1 MLTNSQKEHLTY
13 TAIGQVVTIIAL
25 SVWWYSYILPWLA
38 TITKAEAAAN
48 SSIEKFQKT
57 ESYWLA
63 FDPITEIIK
72 PRTEYAELLKI
83 MYSDPDGTRTAIAK
97 GDKAIKYMEWLK
109 IAISESSKD
118 KEILSQQKQILNSI
132 IPTLS
137 PISGN
142 IEEDNIDLKWYIKF
156 VEWKILKQF
165 NFESNIALWLDSIVW
180 WKNTDGVPE
189 NIGSIELQIT
199 FKWTNNDII
208 KFVDYINN
216 SWNPKLLTDAG
227 TDQKNKLSLDKIP
240 AVMSNPLIVI
250 TSFSLENAI
259 TAINGDE
266 ENSWR
271 ATIKLYVRW
280 ISKDDV
286 SYLRENIKVREE
298 DLSKKLTDS
307 ISECKNKWALCGDTG
322 RRLDKFSRKLQEY
335 KIWTSTIETMPSGGT
350 NGISALAQKA
360 KVLKSLENEL
370 IEITTEK

>member
-25 SVWWYSYILPWLA
+25 SVWWYSYILPWIDK
-38 TITKAEAAAN
+38 ITAAEKTAN
-48 SSIEKFQKT
+48 ASIEKFQKT
-57 ESYWLA
+57 ESDWLG
-63 FDPITEIIK
+63 FDQITEIIK
-72 PRTEYAELLKI
+72 PRTEYAELSKI
-83 MYSDPDGTRTAIAK
+83 MYSDPDGTRAAIAK
-97 GDKAIKYMEWLK
+97 GDQTVKYMEWLK
-109 IAISESSKD
+109 KAIAESSKD

-137 PISGN
+137 PISWN
-142 IEEDNIDLKWYIKF
+142 IEEENIDLKGYIKF

-165 NFESNIALWLDSIVW
+165 NFESNIALGLDSIVW

-216 SWNPKLLTDAG
+216 SWNPELLTDSG
-227 TDQKNKLSLDKIP
+227 TNQKNKLSLDKIP

-259 TAINGDE
+259 TGINGDD
-266 ENSWR
+266 ENAGR

-280 ISKDDV
+280 ISKDDIN
-286 SYLRENIKVREE
+286 YLRENIKVREE

-307 ISECKNKWALCGDTG
+307 MSECKNKWALCGDTWK
-322 RRLDKFSRKLQEY
+322 RLDKFSRKFQEY
-335 KIWTSTIETMPSGGT
+335 KLWTNSMESIPSAGS
-350 NGISALAQKA
+350 NGITALAQKA

-370 IEITTEK
+370 VEITSEK

>member
-25 SVWWYSYILPWLA
+25 SVWWYSYILPWIDK
-38 TITKAEAAAN
+38 ITAAEKTAN
-48 SSIEKFQKT
+48 ASIEKFQKT
-57 ESYWLA
+57 ESDWLG
-63 FDPITEIIK
+63 FDQITEIIK
-72 PRTEYAELLKI
+72 PRTEYAELSKI
-83 MYSDPDGTRTAIAK
+83 MYSDPDGTRAAIAK
-97 GDKAIKYMEWLK
+97 GDQTVKYMEWLK
-109 IAISESSKD
+109 KAIAESSKD

-137 PISGN
+137 PISWN
-142 IEEDNIDLKWYIKF
+142 IEEENIDLKGYIKF

-165 NFESNIALWLDSIVW
+165 NFESNIALGLDSIVW
-180 WKNTDGVPE
+180 WRNTDGVPE

-216 SWNPKLLTDAG
+216 SWNPELLTDSG
-227 TDQKNKLSLDKIP
+227 TNQKNKLSLDKIP

-259 TAINGDE
+259 TGINGDD
-266 ENSWR
+266 ENAGR

-280 ISKDDV
+280 ISKDDIN
-286 SYLRENIKVREE
+286 YLRENIKVREE

-307 ISECKNKWALCGDTG
+307 MSECKNKWALCGDTWK
-322 RRLDKFSRKLQEY
+322 RLDKFSRKFQEY
-335 KIWTSTIETMPSGGT
+335 KLWTNSMESIPSAGS
-350 NGISALAQKA
+350 NGITALAQKA

-370 IEITTEK
+370 VEITSEK